1 MKVGTMSR
9 KFSLQT
15 VLEYRKVL
23 EDKARQRHARALVRV
38 REIEEEILLA
48 ERSLSDLCRSMED
61 RCGTGLS
68 IQDLLWCEEGI
79 QRQREL
85 VARLE
90 ARRDELDRMARQRRE
105 ELVHAAREARLLEKL
120 KDRHEERCREELRCA
135 ERVAID
141 EIAAR
146 YAGGR

>member
-1 MKVGTMSR
+1 MSG

-23 EDKARQRHARALVRV
+23 EDKARQRHARATVRV
-38 REIEEEILLA
+38 REVEEEILQA
-48 ERSLSDLCRSMED
+48 ERALTGLCRAMED
-61 RCGTGLS
+61 RCGAGLS
-68 IQDLLWCEEGI
+68 MQDLLWCEEGI
-79 QRQREL
+79 QCQREL

-90 ARRDELDRMARQRRE
+90 GRRDELDRAALQRRK

-120 KDRHEERCREELRCA
+120 KDKHEDRCREELRCA
-135 ERVAID
+135 ERVATD

>member
-1 MKVGTMSR
+1 MR
-9 KFSLQT
+9 
-15 VLEYRKVL
+15 
-23 EDKARQRHARALVRV
+23 
-38 REIEEEILLA
+38 
-48 ERSLSDLCRSMED
+48 
-61 RCGTGLS
+61 
-68 IQDLLWCEEGI
+68 
-79 QRQREL
+79 
-85 VARLE
+85 
-90 ARRDELDRMARQRRE
+90 DRMARQRRE

>member
-1 MKVGTMSR
+1 LKEGTMSR

-61 RCGTGLS
+61 RCGTGWPGSAVKSL
-68 IQDLLWCEEGI
+68 CM
-79 QRQREL
+79 RP
-85 VARLE
+85 ARPGFS
-90 ARRDELDRMARQRRE
+90 
-105 ELVHAAREARLLEKL
+105 KS
-120 KDRHEERCREELRCA
+120 
-135 ERVAID
+135 
-141 EIAAR
+141 
-146 YAGGR
+146 